1 MYVAW
6 GIRKLTMI
14 TQKEMEENI
23 TNLEAPGFPSF
34 DEIIEYSESGQD
46 KMNALEYEKAYHV
59 LIEQV
64 KDKTHD
70 EQVAFLMS
78 HMNELRNMVDLF
90 SYARDMYM
98 FPGNEDDEILANL
111 MIYRYK
117 NQISIL
123 DDEYCV
129 KSETMLRVI
138 RNDISKKRAEK
149 KIANLELLKKEH
161 PDIYEAL
168 CDQKYREAKRIAE
181 GLDKLNKKIF
191 EEHTIEE
198 LLEYDGSNLGRLL

>member
-1 MYVAW
+1 
-6 GIRKLTMI
+6 MI
-14 TQKEMEENI
+14 TQKEMEDNI
-23 TNLEAPGFPSF
+23 TNLEAPGFPTA

-46 KMNALEYEKAYHV
+46 KKNALEYEKAYHA

-64 KDKTHD
+64 KDKPHD

-98 FPGNEDDEILANL
+98 FPSSEDDEILANL

-117 NQISIL
+117 NHISIL

-129 KSETMLRVI
+129 KSEPMLRVI
-138 RNDISKKRAEK
+138 RNDISKKRVEK
-149 KIANLELLKKEH
+149 KIANLEHLQKEH
-161 PDIYEAL
+161 PDKYEAL
-168 CDQKYREAKRIAE
+168 CNEKYREAKKIAE
-181 GLDKLNKKIF
+181 GLDKINKRIF
-191 EEHTIEE
+191 GEHTIEE
-198 LLEYDGSNLGRLL
+198 LLSYNGDKFFDYIKEK

>member
-1 MYVAW
+1 
-6 GIRKLTMI
+6 
-14 TQKEMEENI
+14 
-23 TNLEAPGFPSF
+23 
-34 DEIIEYSESGQD
+34 
-46 KMNALEYEKAYHV
+46 MNALEYEKAYHA

-78 HMNELRNMVDLF
+78 HMNELRNIVDLF